1 MASRYAGTV
10 PLRCPEDGCT
20 ESAFRTVST
29 LADRREVAAD
39 QKRRPWK
46 CSRHRNP
53 EQLLT
58 PTNLE
63 RTHVLIADRSKRFPT
78 LTDNLFWREES
89 ADDVGSGYMFGPGFS
104 AHADD
109 FPKGARIVITARVEL
124 PEVGESDA

>member
-1 MASRYAGTV
+1 MANRYAGIVT
-10 PLRCPEDGCT
+10 LRCPAEGCIET
-20 ESAFRTVST
+20 AFRTVST
-29 LADRREVAAD
+29 LADRQQVTAD

-63 RTHVLIADRSKRFPT
+63 RTHVLIADRSKRFPN
-78 LTDNLFWREES
+78 LKDNLFWREGS
-89 ADDVGSGYMFGPGFS
+89 ADDVGSGYVFGPGFS

-109 FPKGARIVITARVEL
+109 FPEGARIVITARVEL
-124 PEVGESDA
+124 PEENR